1 MAPDW
6 ANPAVSY
13 IDVLSAPEE
22 RLVKM
27 RDAGYS
33 IDQCADAFAIWPL
46 SRRTRQYARR
56 EIVAA
61 EISARKRLLRVA

>member
-6 ANPAVSY
+6 ANPTVSY
-13 IDVLSAPEE
+13 IDVLSAAEE

-33 IDQCADAFAIWPL
+33 IDQCANALAIRPL
-46 SRRTRQYARR
+46 SHRTREHARQ

-61 EISARKRLLRVA
+61 EISARKRILRVA

>member
-6 ANPAVSY
+6 ANPAVSF
-13 IDVLSAPEE
+13 IGILSPAEE

-27 RDAGYS
+27 RATGYS
-33 IDQCADAFAIWPL
+33 IDQCADALAVRPL
-46 SRRTRQYARR
+46 SGRTREHART

-61 EISARKRLLRVA
+61 EISARKRIFRFA

>member
-1 MAPDW
+1 MAPNW

-33 IDQCADAFAIWPL
+33 IDQCADALAVRPL
-46 SRRTRQYARR
+46 FGRTRECARR

-61 EISARKRLLRVA
+61 EISARKRILRFA

>member
-13 IDVLSAPEE
+13 IGVLSPPEE

-33 IDQCADAFAIWPL
+33 IDQCANALAVRPL
-46 SRRTRQYARR
+46 SRRTLEHARR

-61 EISARKRLLRVA
+61 EISARIRILRAA

>member
-6 ANPAVSY
+6 ANPTVSY
-13 IDVLSAPEE
+13 IDVLSAAEE

-33 IDQCADAFAIWPL
+33 IDQCANALAVRPL
-46 SRRTRQYARR
+46 SRRTREHARR

-61 EISARKRLLRVA
+61 EISARKRILRVA

>member
-33 IDQCADAFAIWPL
+33 IDQCANALAVRPL
-46 SRRTRQYARR
+46 CRRTREHARR

-61 EISARKRLLRVA
+61 EISARKRILRFA

>member
-1 MAPDW
+1 VAPDW

-13 IDVLSAPEE
+13 IGVLSAPEE
-22 RLVKM
+22 CLVKM

-33 IDQCADAFAIWPL
+33 IDQCADALAIRPL
-46 SRRTRQYARR
+46 SRRAREHAHR

-61 EISARKRLLRVA
+61 EISARKRISRIA

>member
-13 IDVLSAPEE
+13 IGVLSAPEE
-22 RLVKM
+22 CLVKM

-33 IDQCADAFAIWPL
+33 IDQCADVLAVRSL
-46 SRRTRQYARR
+46 SRRTREYARR
-56 EIVAA
+56 EVVAA
-61 EISARKRLLRVA
+61 EISARKRVLRNA

>member
-13 IDVLSAPEE
+13 IDVLSPAEE

-27 RDAGYS
+27 RAAGYS
-33 IDQCADAFAIWPL
+33 IDQCANALAVTPL
-46 SRRTRQYARR
+46 SRRTREHARR

-61 EISARKRLLRVA
+61 EISARKRILQFA